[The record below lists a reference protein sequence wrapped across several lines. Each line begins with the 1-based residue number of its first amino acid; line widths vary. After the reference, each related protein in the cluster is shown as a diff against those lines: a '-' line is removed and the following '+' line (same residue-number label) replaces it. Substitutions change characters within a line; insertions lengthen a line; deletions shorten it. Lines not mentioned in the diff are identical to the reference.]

1 MKWLLLML
9 LLFSGTSATE
19 EGCREVEVEETRV
32 CQEREVEEC
41 GVCTTLHVREC
52 TIQMEVA
59 WVPIRV
65 KRCVDGQQ
73 SAGCTRGGRQ
83 LCRTHYRTSCGTRME
98 YHDME
103 EDYPKC
109 RRERVN
115 TCTEEEQ
122 QEEQEK
128 EEKEGK
134 ERCREVEAMRCSIEK
149 RTVRKAKPV
158 SSCRRVPFN
167 MCAKK
172 KCKKVPRKCYETV
185 KMSREQ
191 RPKERCKL
199 KPRRVCRGQGCRM
212 VTKQECRVSPSGT
225 KRMMTICPGA
235 GAQP

>member
-1 MKWLLLML
+1 MRCSSEFQDEAWLSTPIRLTKPEKQAMKWLLLML
-9 LLFSGTSATE
+9 LLLSGVSAAK

-32 CQEREVEEC
+32 CKEREVEEC
-41 GVCTTLHVREC
+41 GVCATLHVREC

-59 WVPIRV
+59 WVPVRV

-122 QEEQEK
+122 EK
-128 EEKEGK
+128 ENEQKEGK
-134 ERCREVEAMRCSIEK
+134 KRCREVEAMRCSIEK

-172 KCKKVPRKCYETV
+172 KCKKVPIST
-185 KMSREQ
+185 
-191 RPKERCKL
+191 
-199 KPRRVCRGQGCRM
+199 G
-212 VTKQECRVSPSGT
+212 VTS
-225 KRMMTICPGA
+225 
-235 GAQP
+235 

>member
-1 MKWLLLML
+1 MKRLLLML
-9 LLFSGTSATE
+9 LLSGVSGNK

-41 GVCTTLHVREC
+41 GVCATLHVREC

-59 WVPIRV
+59 WIPVRV
-65 KRCVDGQQ
+65 KRCVEGQQ

-122 QEEQEK
+122 EEEQEEQEEQEK
-128 EEKEGK
+128 QEEKKEGK
-134 ERCREVEAMRCSIEK
+134 RCREVEAMRCSIEK

-158 SSCRRVPFN
+158 SSCRRIPTK

-172 KCKKVPRKCYETV
+172 KCKKVKTLTGHGLNLRKLC
-185 KMSREQ
+185 
-191 RPKERCKL
+191 RC
-199 KPRRVCRGQGCRM
+199 PVNATRQ
-212 VTKQECRVSPSGT
+212 
-225 KRMMTICPGA
+225 
-235 GAQP
+235 